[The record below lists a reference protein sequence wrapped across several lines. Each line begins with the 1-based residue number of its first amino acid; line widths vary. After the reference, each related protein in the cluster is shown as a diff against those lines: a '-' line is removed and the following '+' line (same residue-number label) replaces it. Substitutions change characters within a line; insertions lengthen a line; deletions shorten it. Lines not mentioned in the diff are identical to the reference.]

1 MKYRLPNA
9 KIQSVYQPY
18 TTKTYEI
25 TKTVKNV
32 DLGYNLAA
40 TKVYPVTSY
49 INAET
54 PIYKAGETFTTTNYI
69 STTPTYI
76 VTKGHTTANYETIPT
91 ASIPANY
98 PLTNYNLI
106 TPDITAKDYTKTT
119 YQTKIMPVTT
129 INYRTYKPKPV
140 VTSYQGITTPVPI
153 SYQNVSAPFLQSVT
167 IDRQVTTTRIQP
179 KLATKYAQVPATKI
193 VPIEQARTI
202 SLVPPQ
208 TPTLIPATSLIKI
221 NQLLT

>member
-1 MKYRLPNA
+1 
-9 KIQSVYQPY
+9 
-18 TTKTYEI
+18 
-25 TKTVKNV
+25 
-32 DLGYNLAA
+32 
-40 TKVYPVTSY
+40 
-49 INAET
+49 
-54 PIYKAGETFTTTNYI
+54 
-69 STTPTYI
+69 
-76 VTKGHTTANYETIPT
+76 
-91 ASIPANY
+91 
-98 PLTNYNLI
+98 
-106 TPDITAKDYTKTT
+106 
-119 YQTKIMPVTT
+119 MPVTT

-193 VPIEQARTI
+193 VPIEKARTI